1 MLLLYMHLQ
10 LLLLKP
16 LEAFRAL
23 LCLFLLYYGWFHL
36 LGVVLADGVVFLV
49 HFVGVVDQHVLI
61 FKCLRAQRTFRSI
74 ELLQFPTLRAVGGC
88 FGRPSVRLLLLCSIV
103 FVLLGLSAAANET
116 LSSLSPKLSSG
127 SPFDCFFLDLPS
139 LDQLKNFALFLIFSY

>member
-23 LCLFLLYYGWFHL
+23 LCLFFLYYGWFHL

-61 FKCLRAQRTFRSI
+61 FKCLRA
-74 ELLQFPTLRAVGGC
+74 
-88 FGRPSVRLLLLCSIV
+88 
-103 FVLLGLSAAANET
+103 
-116 LSSLSPKLSSG
+116 
-127 SPFDCFFLDLPS
+127 
-139 LDQLKNFALFLIFSY
+139 